1 LTLSGGEIAKST
13 DKNGIQYRTLNTR
26 KGPAVQ
32 ATRVQVDKQLY
43 RLTMK
48 EILENQENLDIK
60 QAIVEQIL
68 VKNGKVQGVKTDLG
82 VQYHAQAVILATG
95 TFLNGIVYIG
105 ENYVS
110 GRTRR

>member
-1 LTLSGGEIAKST
+1 
-13 DKNGIQYRTLNTR
+13 
-26 KGPAVQ
+26 
-32 ATRVQVDKQLY
+32 
-43 RLTMK
+43 MK